1 MTAEVALLN
10 KNAVALAADSAVT
23 IAATRGNK
31 IYNAANKLFALS
43 KCHPV
48 GVMVY
53 GNAEYMGVPWETIVK
68 VYREQLRDRCF
79 STLQAAYDDFIGFLG
94 SNDAMF
100 GEATQMEHVSAVVI
114 YQYGRIRERIRGL
127 VEALIATGEG
137 VDEDRV
143 RAIQAEVIKEELGK
157 IASEEL
163 APSFDAEHEALVRAT
178 YKELFANLLDTVF
191 EQLPLQPE
199 DRQALEDIGTF
210 LLTRNRYPSS
220 RSGVVVAGFGQDE
233 YFPVLRSAVLQG
245 RIAGK
250 LKQRSLHSVTIGVE
264 SAAAVVPFAQTD
276 AVHLFIEGIDPSHA
290 QEATNL
296 VGEKMHELT
305 KDILNSL
312 SMEQGDRD
320 GAEREWKELA
330 ERHLKDFTERAE
342 QQRSRDYVDPLIDVI
357 ASLPKDE
364 LAAVAEALV
373 NITSLRR
380 KVSMDAETVGG
391 PVDVVV
397 ISKGDGLIWISRKH
411 YFRPELNQHFF
422 HNYYRSFAKGGTDE

>member
-137 VDEDRV
+137 V
-143 RAIQAEVIKEELGK
+143 AWCWP
-157 IASEEL
+157 
-163 APSFDAEHEALVRAT
+163 PSYDAEHEALVRAT